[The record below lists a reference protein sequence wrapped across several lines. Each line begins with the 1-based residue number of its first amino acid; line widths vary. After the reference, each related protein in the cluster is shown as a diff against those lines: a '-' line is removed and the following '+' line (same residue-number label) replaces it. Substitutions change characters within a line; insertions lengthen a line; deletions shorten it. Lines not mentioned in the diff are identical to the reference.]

1 MNRRHKIFVAV
12 GVPLSVLVIVG
23 IVMLVV
29 NQQRM
34 QQIQQI
40 SEMAI
45 DNGMRKVQ

>member
-1 MNRRHKIFVAV
+1 MNRRHKIFV

-40 SEMAI
+40 SEMAN
-45 DNGMRKVQ
+45 DDGMRKFQ